1 MVVSVAQEFIA
12 VRVQDPRV
20 QNEGSWNS
28 HVDYKIFLHTNSK
41 AFTAKTSCV
50 RRRYSEFS
58 WLKKQLQKNAGLVP
72 VPDLPAKSLFYFSN
86 EDFLEGRRKGLQ
98 AFLDKVL
105 HMTVC
110 LSDSQLHLFLQTQ
123 LPVGHILDC
132 VQGHTPYT
140 VTDAILTY
148 ASSNQGLAQAQ
159 EDEPTKESSLAVSY
173 ESMES
178 PVPHQPSLPTTEVFR
193 PDLLPG
199 ADSDH
204 VELFHPASRDGSQL
218 KEKGLIRVLQNNNQL
233 EAVLEECG
241 AAEVS
246 FFLGDNPVEPQSPGL
261 EDQSWH
267 RSCQIQTPVEVHSAA
282 GAGFEDDCELEES
295 VTLNPEE
302 ETVVP
307 SDPEEQPEP
316 LREAEESSPPDSDL
330 DRDDGTEK
338 QVLVV
343 ERVAEVKNSE
353 EEKEPELVETPI
365 KPEIDVDGAPPLDR
379 SKDAHVDQREAD
391 EEADE
396 DEDGHSVLSSNESI
410 IKVSDEESACD
421 EAEDVNEDDKCY
433 LKTSGEEMPLW
444 TADDSIRN
452 IIDLHLNGC
461 PQETERASTP
471 QDVLQARE
479 LQSKTD
485 ASDLGESVNSPAA
498 GADLTENSDFSIIE
512 TSCSPGNS

>member
-1 MVVSVAQEFIA
+1 
-12 VRVQDPRV
+12 
-20 QNEGSWNS
+20 
-28 HVDYKIFLHTNSK
+28 
-41 AFTAKTSCV
+41 
-50 RRRYSEFS
+50 
-58 WLKKQLQKNAGLVP
+58 
-72 VPDLPAKSLFYFSN
+72 
-86 EDFLEGRRKGLQ
+86 
-98 AFLDKVL
+98 
-105 HMTVC
+105 MTVC

-173 ESMES
+173 ESMERYHRRELKTLSCCSSETDVLHPLFSS
-178 PVPHQPSLPTTEVFR
+178 PVPHQPSLPAQEVFR

-218 KEKGLIRVLQNNNQL
+218 KEKSLIRVLQKNNQL

-261 EDQSWH
+261 EGQSRH
-267 RSCQIQTPVEVHSAA
+267 RSCQIQTPVQVHSVR

-295 VTLNPEE
+295 ITLNPEE
-302 ETVVP
+302 ETVDP
-307 SDPEEQPEP
+307 SDTEEQPER
-316 LREAEESSPPDSDL
+316 LREEEKSSPPDSDL

-338 QVLVV
+338 QVLVL

-353 EEKEPELVETPI
+353 EEKEPGLVGETPI
-365 KPEIDVDGAPPLDR
+365 KPEIDVDGTPPLDR
-379 SKDAHVDQREAD
+379 SEDTQVDQKEAD
-391 EEADE
+391 EEADK
-396 DEDGHSVLSSNESI
+396 DEDGESVLSSNESI

-421 EAEDVNEDDKCY
+421 EVEDVNEDDKRY

-461 PQETERASTP
+461 PPETEHASTP
-471 QDVLQARE
+471 QDDLQAQE
-479 LQSKTD
+479 LQSKTHVC
-485 ASDLGESVNSPAA
+485 DLDETVNSPAA
-498 GADLTENSDFSIIE
+498 GAELTENSDFSIIE